1 MVYRLSEASIRLA
14 LDTGRTAADLHA
26 FFTRYSKTPVPQG
39 LTYMIDD
46 VARRHG
52 QLRVGMAASFV
63 RCEDAALLAQ
73 AITAPAADQLEMRLL
88 APTVAVSQAPISEV
102 LAGLRDA
109 GFAPAAEDST
119 GTIVDIRARG
129 ARVPAVS
136 TRRRPHRPST
146 PTSQTLGA
154 IVAVLRKVAAGPST
168 GMRLDPTVAITQLQE
183 AAHLQASVVIG
194 YVDPAGV
201 ATQRVVAP
209 INVRGGQLTAYD
221 PASGRV
227 REFAIHRV
235 TSVVSAEQ

>member
-1 MVYRLSEASIRLA
+1 
-14 LDTGRTAADLHA
+14 
-26 FFTRYSKTPVPQG
+26 
-39 LTYMIDD
+39 MIDD

-52 QLRVGMAASFV
+52 QLRVGMAQSFV
-63 RCEDAALLAQ
+63 RCEDTALLAQ
-73 AITAPAADQLEMRLL
+73 AVAAPAAEQLEMRLL

-102 LAGLRDA
+102 LAALRDS

-119 GTIVDIRARG
+119 GAIVDLRARG
-129 ARVPAVS
+129 ARVPAPP
-136 TRRRPHRPST
+136 RRRAPRLT
-146 PTSQTLGA
+146 PTPSSQTLGA
-154 IVAVLRKVAAGPST
+154 IVAVLRNAASAPFGN
-168 GMRLDPTVAITQLQE
+168 MRLDPTVAISQLQE
-183 AAHLQASVVIG
+183 AAHLQSSVVIG

-235 TSVVSAEQ
+235 TSVVSADSG